1 MHGRKFLADATLRFI
16 HRSLRGQ
23 HAHHNTGPVSS
34 TLSGHRGS
42 ALWPGHPRLDA
53 RLFAMGLD
61 EPPAGAAAG
70 GGVGPSG
77 ARGSHGRPVG
87 PIGGRNADGAPRFD
101 QTVPP
106 GGYLWWY
113 VDALSDDGRYG
124 LTIIAFVGS
133 VFSPYYHWAFQK
145 DPSADPENHCCI
157 NVALYGRGA
166 RRWTMTERS
175 RASMERSSTHFR
187 VGPSQLRWTSD
198 HLEIDVNEWS
208 VPIPQR
214 VRGKI
219 KLFPERLFHYVT
231 ALDTNARH
239 HWGPIAPAARVEV
252 SLEQPQ
258 LSWTG
263 HAYLDSNEGVEPV
276 IQSFA
281 EWDWSRA
288 NLSDGSVAVLYD
300 IREKSC
306 NERVLALKFNP
317 DQSVEQ
323 FQAPARQALPK
334 AFWRVRR
341 SIRSEAGVPARVVN
355 TLEDTPF
362 YVRSV
367 LESGLLGENVIS
379 MHETL
384 NIPRLDSTSTR
395 LMLPWKMPRLR

>member
-1 MHGRKFLADATLRFI
+1 
-16 HRSLRGQ
+16 
-23 HAHHNTGPVSS
+23 
-34 TLSGHRGS
+34 
-42 ALWPGHPRLDA
+42 
-53 RLFAMGLD
+53 
-61 EPPAGAAAG
+61 
-70 GGVGPSG
+70 
-77 ARGSHGRPVG
+77 
-87 PIGGRNADGAPRFD
+87 
-101 QTVPP
+101 
-106 GGYLWWY
+106 
-113 VDALSDDGRYG
+113 
-124 LTIIAFVGS
+124 
-133 VFSPYYHWAFQK
+133 
-145 DPSADPENHCCI
+145 
-157 NVALYGRGA
+157 
-166 RRWTMTERS
+166 MTERS

-187 VGPSQLRWTSD
+187 VGHSQLRWTSD

-300 IREKSC
+300 IREKSG

-334 AFWRVRR
+334 AFWRVGR